1 MPSVARELP
10 LDQPLYRRADLND
23 HRRNILRLARSFPP
37 GSERNHHRQV
47 ASLFR
52 ALFKNKSGWMRILL
66 RALAA
71 SVIAIHSPLRRR
83 RRKPDRIAAVEPPHA
98 TARSFIASE
107 GRFSGRHPWHLAPGR
122 RHRQSAARGPLP
134 RPRASSAYCDVFHRS
149 TWQVQPRLAAV
160 DNAPGFVDEQNVP

>member
-66 RALAA
+66 RALA
-71 SVIAIHSPLRRR
+71 VNVMAIYSPLRRK
-83 RRKPDRIAAVEPPHA
+83 RRKHDRMTAVEPLVGRLY
-98 TARSFIASE
+98 TLDELTELRRNTLRYARSF
-107 GRFSGRHPWHLAPGR
+107 PPGDER
-122 RHRQSAARGPLP
+122 NQHR
-134 RPRASSAYCDVFHRS
+134 
-149 TWQVQPRLAAV
+149 RLAV
-160 DNAPGFVDEQNVP
+160 SLRTLFKGEKWLRDHVRNDS